1 MQAMKSPLTVGSSTC
16 EEFTGTDRPRLAD
29 RCTSYYN
36 KNEEDDE
43 CKHGPTNPAYHYLSF
58 SGA

>member
-1 MQAMKSPLTVGSSTC
+1 MKSPLTVGSSTC